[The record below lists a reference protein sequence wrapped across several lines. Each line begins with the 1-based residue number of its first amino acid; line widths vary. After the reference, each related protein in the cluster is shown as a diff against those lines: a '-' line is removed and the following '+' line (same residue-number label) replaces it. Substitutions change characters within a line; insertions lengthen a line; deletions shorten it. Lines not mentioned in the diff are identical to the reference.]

1 MSLEQEIISRHKNFH
16 AEIARRAALVP
27 QKEERTYSIPN
38 APFGVKKVNPMLPVK
53 KEAPVNREPL
63 WWHCMWFA
71 DLIAMRAPREPGP
84 PPVGYIQAVV
94 ARHFGVTKTDLI
106 SERRTQNVV
115 LPRQIAMYLAKVMTT
130 RSYPEIG
137 RRFGGRDH
145 TTVIHSV
152 RKVGARCVSDLEF
165 AGKIESIKSE
175 LRA

>member
-1 MSLEQEIISRHKNFH
+1 MTPTQAMAHARSVKFH

-27 QKEERTYSIPN
+27 QKEERSYSIPN
-38 APFGVKKVNPMLPVK
+38 TPFGVRKINPMLPVK
-53 KEAPVNREPL
+53 KPVNHEPH

-71 DLIAMRAPREPGP
+71 DLIAVRAPREPGP
-84 PPVGYIQAVV
+84 PPVGFIQAVV

-106 SERRTQNVV
+106 SVQRTQNVV
-115 LPRQIAMYLAKVMTT
+115 LPRQVAMYLAKVMTPK
-130 RSYPEIG
+130 SYPEIG
-137 RRFGGRDH
+137 LRFGGRDH

-152 RKVGARCVSDLEF
+152 RKISARCVSDLEF